1 MCVYFIPLS
10 TKPGQLLIRF
20 RRASKWIMQLLHH
33 IVKKNPNIRHR
44 DTFAVRS
51 IQGLSCYL
59 WCKFYGN
66 ECTETV
72 PDRGKCVKLY

>member
-1 MCVYFIPLS
+1 
-10 TKPGQLLIRF
+10 
-20 RRASKWIMQLLHH
+20 MQLLHH
-33 IVKKNPNIRHR
+33 IVKKKNPNIRHR